1 MTGVLRSIWA
11 VLIWL
16 FLVMIPVQFYLAGHG
31 AFEFHNASSTGREDA
46 WAAHAAFGSIMALVT
61 LLALVFALA
70 GRLPR
75 QILIFSGLLFVF
87 MIIQLI
93 LAGFGDS
100 SSTRWIAAL
109 HPVNALIVTGLG
121 IMLAMRARP
130 FLPFGPWRSNAS
142 LADVGAA

>member
-16 FLVMIPVQFYLAGHG
+16 FLVMIPIQFYLAGRG
-31 AFEFHNASSTGREDA
+31 AFEYHNRALAGREDI
-46 WAAHAAFGSIMALVT
+46 WSAHDGFGSIMGLVV
-61 LLALVFALA
+61 LLALITALA

-75 QILIFSGLLFVF
+75 QLLIFTGLLFVF
-87 MIIQLI
+87 MIVQVL
-93 LAGFGDS
+93 LPAFGDN
-100 SSTRWIAAL
+100 SSTRGIAAL

-130 FLPFGPWRSNAS
+130 FLPFVPWRSEAS
-142 LADVGAA
+142 VVDARVA